1 MKVVIDT
8 HGLLNSIPKN
18 GEKRW
23 LYDAFIAKK
32 FVWVFSNEILSEY
45 AELISTEFGYRA
57 MELVVS
63 ILLTSSNT
71 YRYEPSYKW
80 QLVEQDP
87 DDNKFVDC
95 GLGANVDFIVTDDKH
110 IRSLLKIKKLFPPVP
125 VLTFEQFRQ
134 LLHPDV

>member
-8 HGLLNSIPKN
+8 NGLLNSVPKN
-18 GEKRW
+18 GAKRW
-23 LYDAFIAKK
+23 LYEAFIAKK

-45 AELISTEFGYRA
+45 AEMIAIEFGHRA
-57 MELVVS
+57 MELVTS

-71 YRYEPSYKW
+71 LRYEPSYKW

-95 GLGANVDFIVTDDKH
+95 GLKENLTIGF
-110 IRSLLKIKKLFPPVP
+110 LL
-125 VLTFEQFRQ
+125 
-134 LLHPDV
+134 